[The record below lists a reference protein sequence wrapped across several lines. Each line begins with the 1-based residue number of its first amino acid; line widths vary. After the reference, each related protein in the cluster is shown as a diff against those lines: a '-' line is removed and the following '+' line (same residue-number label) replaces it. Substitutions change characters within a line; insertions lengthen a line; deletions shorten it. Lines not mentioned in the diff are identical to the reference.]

1 MSHINQAGR
10 AKYLL
15 TRPVNLL
22 VWQHPN
28 PGCWTSTV
36 DHRGHRFVITH
47 RRDGRYELTDRK
59 QIKPARAPMIARR
72 DDTLETLDAAMLLAQ
87 VWENERHMEGQ
98 R

>member
-1 MSHINQAGR
+1 MSRR
-10 AKYLL
+10 AKYLP

-22 VWQHPN
+22 VWQHPRR
-28 PGCWTSTV
+28 GCWTSTP

-59 QIKPARAPMIARR
+59 QITPSRAPVIARR
-72 DDTLETLDAAMLLAQ
+72 DGTLETLDAAMLLAQ
-87 VWENERHMEGQ
+87 VWENERHVEGQ